1 MLGGIYA
8 AAMAWAII
16 PHYGESNKS
25 GHLRCVVKAFMSSWK
40 VWSSHFYSAGWII
53 LKHFVQLINILKIGR
68 YCVGIN
74 KTFLRTC
81 QRFAPSYPLIT
92 RKFALWWS
100 QKVTR
105 HVLAELQVAAFWCL
119 LLLVSALTGWSF
131 QMGSAYQFHSWRV
144 FVLVCAFPSVA
155 AICALTTM
163 PESPR
168 FFLEVR
174 QKGQLPRMFLR

>member
-25 GHLRCVVKAFMSSWK
+25 GHSRFVVKAFMSSWK
-40 VWSSHFYSAGWII
+40 VWISHFYSAGWIM
-53 LKHFVQLINILKIGR
+53 LKHFVQLINILKIWC

-74 KTFLRTC
+74 KTFLCTR
-81 QRFAPSYPLIT
+81 QRFAPNYPLIT
-92 RKFALWWS
+92 RKSALWWT

-105 HVLAELQVAAFWCL
+105 HVLAELQVAAFWRL
-119 LLLVSALTGWSF
+119 PPVSALTGWSF

-174 QKGQLPRMFLR
+174 QKGQLPRMFSR